1 MKKFGLVGG
10 MGPESTI
17 PYYHDIVYG
26 VQEAL
31 GELIFPELSI
41 ESVNVFE
48 VLRLCGEKQYDKLT
62 EYLMGAINNLAKSGA
77 DFAALSAN
85 TPHIVFDKL
94 KEQSPIPLI
103 SIVEATCEEA
113 KLRGLKKIGLL
124 GTIFTMT
131 GEFFK
136 APFVKNGIQIIVPT
150 ESEIEL
156 VNDKISTELEL
167 GIVKEE
173 TLLFFQKV
181 ISRMKNEDGIEAI
194 VLGCTE
200 LPLLL
205 NDGISPVPCLDTMQI
220 HVRSIIKTI
229 VGM

>member
-181 ISRMKNEDGIEAI
+181 ISRMKDEDGIEAI

-205 NDGISPVPCLDTMQI
+205 NDEISPVPCLDTMQI

>member
-62 EYLMGAINNLAKSGA
+62 EYLLGAINNLAKSGA

-181 ISRMKNEDGIEAI
+181 ISRMKDEDGIEAI

-205 NDGISPVPCLDTMQI
+205 NDEVSPVLCLDTMQI

>member
-31 GELIFPELSI
+31 RELIFPELSI

-62 EYLMGAINNLAKSGA
+62 EYLLGAINNLAKSGA

-205 NDGISPVPCLDTMQI
+205 NDEVSPVLCLDTMQI
-220 HVRSIIKTI
+220 HVRSIVKTI
-229 VGM
+229 VEQ

>member
-1 MKKFGLVGG
+1 
-10 MGPESTI
+10 
-17 PYYHDIVYG
+17 
-26 VQEAL
+26 
-31 GELIFPELSI
+31 
-41 ESVNVFE
+41 
-48 VLRLCGEKQYDKLT
+48 
-62 EYLMGAINNLAKSGA
+62 
-77 DFAALSAN
+77 
-85 TPHIVFDKL
+85 
-94 KEQSPIPLI
+94 
-103 SIVEATCEEA
+103 
-113 KLRGLKKIGLL
+113 
-124 GTIFTMT
+124 MT

-181 ISRMKNEDGIEAI
+181 ISRMKDEDGIEAI

-205 NDGISPVPCLDTMQI
+205 NDEVSPVPCLDTMQI

>member
-1 MKKFGLVGG
+1 MSHF
-10 MGPESTI
+10 
-17 PYYHDIVYG
+17 
-26 VQEAL
+26 AL
-31 GELIFPELSI
+31 LNIPELSI

-181 ISRMKNEDGIEAI
+181 ISRMKDEDGIEAI

-205 NDGISPVPCLDTMQI
+205 NDEISPVPCLDTMQI
-220 HVRSIIKTI
+220 HVRSIVKTI
-229 VGM
+229 VEQ